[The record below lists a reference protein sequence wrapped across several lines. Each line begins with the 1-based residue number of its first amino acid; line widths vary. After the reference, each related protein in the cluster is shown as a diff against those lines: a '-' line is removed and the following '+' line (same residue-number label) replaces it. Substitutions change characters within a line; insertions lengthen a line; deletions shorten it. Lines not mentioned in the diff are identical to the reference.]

1 MTLVNKIGGIGA
13 SAPRPGSTPVKKG
26 AEDFGALLQRE
37 LVKQNEL
44 RFSVHALRRL
54 SERQIELSPADLQK
68 INQAATL
75 AQNKGARQSLLI
87 YGDLALVTSI
97 DNRTVVTA
105 VDNASNEQRVFT
117 NIDSAVIV
125 K

>member
-1 MTLVNKIGGIGA
+1 MVDRIRGIGA
-13 SAPRPGSTPVKKG
+13 PTPRPAAGPVKQG
-26 AEDFGALLQRE
+26 TQDFGALLQRE
-37 LVKQNEL
+37 LVKQNEI
-44 RFSVHALRRL
+44 RFSAHALKRL

-68 INQAATL
+68 INQAASL
-75 AQNKGARQSLLI
+75 AQNKGSRQSLLI

-105 VDNASNEQRVFT
+105 VDNAPNEQRVFT